1 MTGIADFLSG
11 ADQEWAE
18 RGNHDYFLL
27 YTAAL
32 LVLVSSGLMA
42 LGGHHAGFHGWQSA
56 ANSTLSPWLWANV
69 TFVGD
74 TLTALAVALVVAI
87 RFPKVALVTLL
98 AALLGGVAIQI
109 IKYALALPRPP
120 AVLAPGEFTLIGP
133 GIKSRSFPS
142 GHTATAFLMMGVF
155 TRAVSLPTTKVLL
168 LALALLIGISRVA
181 VGVHWPVDVM
191 VGGAIGCI
199 GAYLAL
205 RWGDRMRQPL
215 WALALIMLLMVVAAL
230 QLLVYDGGFE
240 ATAVTAPVLGV
251 SSLLIAGFL
260 AFRRWRNWS
269 APR

>member
-1 MTGIADFLSG
+1 MTGIADFLSN
-11 ADQEWAE
+11 ADREWSA

-56 ANSTLSPWLWANV
+56 ANSTLSPWLWANI

-74 TLTALAVALVVAI
+74 TLTALAIALVVAI

-98 AALLGGVAIQI
+98 AALLGGVAIQM

-120 AVLAPGEFTLIGP
+120 AVLAPNDFTLIGP

-155 TRAVSLPTTKVLL
+155 TRAVSLPATKVVLL
-168 LALALLIGISRVA
+168 VVALLIGISRVA

-199 GAYLAL
+199 GAFLAL
-205 RWGDRMRQPL
+205 RWGDRMRQPI
-215 WALALIMLLMVVAAL
+215 LAFILIMLLMVVATL

-240 ATAVTAPVLGV
+240 ATAATAPALGV
-251 SSLLIAGFL
+251 SSLLLAGYL
-260 AFRRWRNWS
+260 AFNRWRNRS
-269 APR
+269 VAQ

>member
-27 YTAAL
+27 YMATL

-120 AVLAPGEFTLIGP
+120 AVLASGEFTLIGP

-168 LALALLIGISRVA
+168 LALA
-181 VGVHWPVDVM
+181 
-191 VGGAIGCI
+191 C
-199 GAYLAL
+199 
-205 RWGDRMRQPL
+205 
-215 WALALIMLLMVVAAL
+215 
-230 QLLVYDGGFE
+230 
-240 ATAVTAPVLGV
+240 
-251 SSLLIAGFL
+251 
-260 AFRRWRNWS
+260 
-269 APR
+269 